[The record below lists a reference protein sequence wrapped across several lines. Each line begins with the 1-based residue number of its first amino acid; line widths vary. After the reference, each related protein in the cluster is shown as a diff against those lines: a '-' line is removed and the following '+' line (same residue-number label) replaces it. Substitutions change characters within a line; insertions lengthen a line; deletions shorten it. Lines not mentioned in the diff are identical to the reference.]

1 MTYPLLSTSYF
12 AFNNRQAP
20 FNDLRVRQA
29 LNLALDKEII
39 AGKVLG
45 YGQQPAWTF
54 TPTGA
59 GGYSLQPGV
68 AAGWTPEQR
77 HAQAKQ
83 LLAQAG
89 FNAENPLRFTVLY
102 SNDATIKKIV
112 IAAAAMWKKN
122 LG

>member
-59 GGYSLQPGV
+59 GGYSLQPGA
-68 AAGWTPEQR
+68 AAG
-77 HAQAKQ
+77 
-83 LLAQAG
+83 
-89 FNAENPLRFTVLY
+89 
-102 SNDATIKKIV
+102 
-112 IAAAAMWKKN
+112 
-122 LG
+122 

>member
-1 MTYPLLSTSYF
+1 M
-12 AFNNRQAP
+12 R
-20 FNDLRVRQA
+20 RA

-45 YGQQPAWTF
+45 YGQQPARTF

-59 GGYSLQPGV
+59 GGYSLQPGA

-77 HAQAKQ
+77 HARAKQ

-122 LG
+122 LGVEASLQSRGA

>member
-1 MTYPLLSTSYF
+1 MRRLTTCGC
-12 AFNNRQAP
+12 A
-20 FNDLRVRQA
+20 A

-45 YGQQPAWTF
+45 YGQQPARPLPQRGRAAIACSPARRPAGRRNNG
-54 TPTGA
+54 TP
-59 GGYSLQPGV
+59 
-68 AAGWTPEQR
+68 
-77 HAQAKQ
+77 AKQ